1 MYSTEDFT
9 ELDKSKFKCFK
20 FPNGNIYYGKTA
32 IVNEKNEIVTD
43 KDKDKDKEQQP
54 NEEEQQNAVYKEVRH
69 GNGVQL
75 YDIEDVK
82 CKCKYEGSWAFDKKH
97 GRGVAHFPDGSS
109 YEGDFKND
117 KFEGNGKFIW
127 KSGHV
132 YIGSWKDG
140 KMDGIG
146 EFKHRDG
153 HILQGQYINNYMHDK
168 ELNIF
173 INPFLSVEDL
183 EVFYKD
189 NKLNNEMLRKQSYQ
203 FTPNNIKIF
212 YDVEQY
218 NSLINDCIKNN
229 YTPLL
234 LRTIEKQI
242 NKNELFNY
250 LQGPI
255 VEIDLKYYYLKLREC
270 ELISP
275 EIKKVYDEIR
285 NKFTDAFVNGKLLV
299 LNFDDC
305 SNGRYNKLFNPS
317 IVELYGNY
325 MFTPK
330 MWRPQSFK
338 EGNNFLEHTHGNEDI
353 ALNPNFKFIVYSKFL
368 IEDVEAN
375 EEQLV
380 NIIERQFGKDFPLK
394 YMKVF
399 VLAEQK
405 KIEEEKK
412 PEEPVEEEPKEDSK
426 KKSSVKSGKKK

>member
-9 ELDKSKFKCFK
+9 EIDKSKFKCFK
-20 FPNGNIYYGKTA
+20 FPNGNIYYGETV

-43 KDKDKDKEQQP
+43 KEKEQQQQS
-54 NEEEQQNAVYKEVRH
+54 EEEQQNKVFKEVRH

-75 YDIEDVK
+75 YEIEDSK
-82 CKCKYEGSWAFDKKH
+82 CKCKYEGSWAFDKKQ

-117 KFEGNGKFIW
+117 KFEGIGKFIW
-127 KSGHV
+127 KSGNV
-132 YIGSWKDG
+132 YIGSWMDG
-140 KMDGIG
+140 KMDGTG

-153 HILQGQYINNYMHDK
+153 HILQGQFINNYMHDK

-173 INPFLSVEDL
+173 INPFLGVEDL
-183 EVFYKD
+183 EVFYRD
-189 NKLNNEMLRKQSYQ
+189 NKLNKEMLQKQSYK

-212 YDVEQY
+212 YDVGQY
-218 NSLINDCIKNN
+218 NSLINECINDN

-270 ELISP
+270 DLISP
-275 EIKKVYDEIR
+275 EIKQVYDEIKS
-285 NKFTDAFVNGKLLV
+285 KFTDAFVNGKLLI
-299 LNFDDC
+299 LNFDEC
-305 SNGRYNKLFNPS
+305 SNGVYDKLFNPS